1 MSVVHRHQHPIV
13 HEVFRLSMVDSHLKE
28 LVMSDGAMLKTGDV
42 MQLVQIHDR
51 GVCDTDP

>member
-1 MSVVHRHQHPIV
+1 
-13 HEVFRLSMVDSHLKE
+13 MVDSHLKE

-42 MQLVQIHDR
+42 MQLVQIHDQ